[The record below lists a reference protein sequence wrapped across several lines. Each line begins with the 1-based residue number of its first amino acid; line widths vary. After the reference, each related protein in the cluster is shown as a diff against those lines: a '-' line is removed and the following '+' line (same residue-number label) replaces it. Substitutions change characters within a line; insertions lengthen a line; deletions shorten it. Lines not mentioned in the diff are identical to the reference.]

1 MYPDGYVRIGQQRTS
16 ISSRVTRCFA
26 DGAGGRFGFPAL
38 NPPDQLGR
46 LGSRERGSRR
56 QARRQLACTLFEHSA
71 AICTESSYTWVI
83 FRALRATRP
92 APRPCSIR
100 VKRVAVGLALDQAS
114 HQHMLRR
121 RVRDAG
127 RLPIGVG
134 GEAEKQEVL
143 GDTVILMRV
152 MFDCRLPAWGAPP
165 GDAHGRSSLGC
176 WETLTGKCSSA
187 AAATAWLSHD
197 FAPLSPQAA

>member
-1 MYPDGYVRIGQQRTS
+1 MGMSGLASNGHRSAPELPAASPTEPAAAS
-16 ISSRVTRCFA
+16 
-26 DGAGGRFGFPAL
+26 GFPAL
-38 NPPDQLGR
+38 NPTDQLGR

-127 RLPIGVG
+127 RLPVGVG
-134 GEAEKQEVL
+134 GEAEKQEAL
-143 GDTVILMRV
+143 RDGQGTGDGCGGWLWHG
-152 MFDCRLPAWGAPP
+152 LPAG
-165 GDAHGRSSLGC
+165 
-176 WETLTGKCSSA
+176 SA
-187 AAATAWLSHD
+187 
-197 FAPLSPQAA
+197 